1 MSAEQKSLSTVEGL
15 DEMARALAVVS
26 DDLLASYERLERRA
40 QRMEHEL
47 EQRVSEL
54 EAILAS
60 LPTGVAVRD
69 AEGHIVRSNAV
80 FDTLHS
86 STDAADILSADGEC
100 ALLDADGNER
110 HVYRKS
116 SEITSAQGEL
126 VGSVEIVDDRT
137 QVHQLSE
144 RIHDMNKMAALGTM
158 ASGIAH
164 EIRNPLNAVQGYAEL
179 IRRQLSGDE
188 KLGAWTNSIVAGVKE
203 VDAIISS
210 LLTIAR
216 PEPLH
221 LSAFNVKD
229 LCRDAASRA
238 IEGDASRWN
247 LEINAPTAEIAGD
260 KIKLRQ
266 ALRNLIANAAN
277 VLPDGGDI
285 RVTVT
290 ADSDRSTFLV
300 EDSGAGFN
308 HSTAA
313 RCREPFFTTRA
324 DGCGLGLPLVETIV
338 RLHGGALEIDPSGS
352 DLGGARISFW
362 IPSNPRN

>member
-1 MSAEQKSLSTVEGL
+1 MSAEQKTLSTVEGL
-15 DEMARALAVVS
+15 DEMARALATVS

-40 QRMEHEL
+40 QHMEHEL
-47 EQRVSEL
+47 EQRVNEL
-54 EAILAS
+54 EAILTS

-69 AEGHIVRSNAV
+69 AEGRVVRSNTV
-80 FDTLHS
+80 FDELHS
-86 STDAADILSADGEC
+86 DTESADILSADGEC
-100 ALLDADGNER
+100 ALMGADGTER

-116 SEITSAQGEL
+116 SNITSAQGEL

-164 EIRNPLNAVQGYAEL
+164 EIRNPLNAVQGYSEL
-179 IRRQLSGDE
+179 IRRQLAGDE
-188 KLGAWTNSIVAGVKE
+188 KLSAWTSSIVAGVKE

-221 LSAFNVKD
+221 LSEFGVKE
-229 LCRDAASRA
+229 LCGDAASRA
-238 IEGDASRWN
+238 IEGDSSNWH
-247 LEINAPTAEIAGD
+247 IDVNAPAVEIAGD

-266 ALRNLIANAAN
+266 ALRNLIANAVN
-277 VLPDGGDI
+277 VQPDGGNI
-285 RVTVT
+285 RVTASVD
-290 ADSDRSTFLV
+290 ADRSTFLV

-338 RLHGGALEIDPSGS
+338 RLHGGALEIDPNGS

>member
-1 MSAEQKSLSTVEGL
+1 LTSVEGL
-15 DEMARALAVVS
+15 DEMARALAAVS

-47 EQRVSEL
+47 EQRVGEL

-69 AEGHIVRSNAV
+69 AEGKIVRSNEV
-80 FDTLHS
+80 FDALLC
-86 STDAADILSADGEC
+86 STDAADMFDADGEC
-100 ALLDADGNER
+100 ALTAEDGSQL

-116 SEITSAQGEL
+116 SEVVSAQGDRL
-126 VGSVEIVDDRT
+126 GSVEIVDDRT
-137 QVHQLSE
+137 EVHTLSE
-144 RIHDMNKMAALGTM
+144 RIHHMNKMAALGTM

-164 EIRNPLNAVQGYAEL
+164 EIRNPLNAVQGYSEL

-188 KLGAWTNSIVAGVKE
+188 KLAAWTNSIVAGVKE

-221 LSAFNVKD
+221 LSAFSAEE

-238 IEGDASRWN
+238 VEGDSSNWSI
-247 LEINAPTAEIAGD
+247 EIDAPTDEVVGD
-260 KIKLRQ
+260 RIKLRQ
-266 ALRNLIANAAN
+266 ALRNLIANAVN
-277 VLPDGGDI
+277 VQPEGGDI
-285 RVTVT
+285 RITALVDADRVTL
-290 ADSDRSTFLV
+290 LV
-300 EDSGAGFN
+300 EDSGVGFN

-338 RLHGGALEIDPSGS
+338 RLHGGCLEIDPNGS

>member
-1 MSAEQKSLSTVEGL
+1 LSTEQKNLSAVEGL
-15 DEMARALAVVS
+15 DEMARALATVS
-26 DDLLASYERLERRA
+26 DDLLASYERLERRS
-40 QRMEHEL
+40 QHMEHEL
-47 EQRVSEL
+47 ERRVNEL
-54 EAILAS
+54 ETILAS

-69 AEGHIVRSNAV
+69 AEGRVIRSNAV
-80 FDTLHS
+80 FDALHS
-86 STDAADILSADGEC
+86 NAEAADILNTDGEC
-100 ALLDADGNER
+100 ALMGADGTER

-116 SEITSAQGEL
+116 SLITSAKGEL

-137 QVHQLSE
+137 EVRQLSE

-164 EIRNPLNAVQGYAEL
+164 EIRNPLNAVQGYSEL
-179 IRRQLSGDE
+179 IRRELADDK
-188 KLGAWTNSIVAGVKE
+188 KLGAWSNSIVAGVKE

-221 LSAFNVKD
+221 LSEFSLED
-229 LCRDAASRA
+229 LCADAATRA
-238 IEGDASRWN
+238 IDGDSSLWTIE
-247 LEINAPTAEIAGD
+247 LNAPAQEIEGD

-266 ALRNLIANAAN
+266 ALRNLIANAVN
-277 VLPDGGDI
+277 VQPEGGEI
-285 RVTVT
+285 RVTATV
-290 ADSDRSTFLV
+290 DSGRNTFLV

-338 RLHGGALEIDPSGS
+338 RLHGGALEIDPNGS